1 MPATNHWDVTRQT
14 RVGPELSNKGVR
26 MSDKKTAIVTG
37 ASQGIGAGLVEAFL
51 KEGYNVVATSRDVS
65 QSLTASPS
73 LVLVDGDIGKQ
84 ETAAKAVEAAIKHFG
99 TIDVLVDSAG
109 IFYTKPF
116 TDFTTEDFNAL
127 VSTNLLGFLYITQL
141 TVKQMLRQKSGTVV
155 SISASLVDQPIAGV
169 NGSVSMIT
177 KGGLNSVIR
186 SLAIE
191 YAKEGIR
198 FNTVAPGVVDTPM
211 HRDDPKDVLKAL
223 QPMGKIV
230 DVKDVVD
237 AVLYLA
243 QAGQV
248 TGEVLHVDG
257 GAHAGCW

>member
-1 MPATNHWDVTRQT
+1 
-14 RVGPELSNKGVR
+14 

-37 ASQGIGAGLVEAFL
+37 ASRGIGAGLVEAFL
-51 KEGYNVVATSRDVS
+51 KEGYNVVATSLDATE
-65 QSLTASPS
+65 SLTASPS

-84 ETAAKAVEAAIKHFG
+84 ETAAKAVEAAIKHFA
-99 TIDVLVDSAG
+99 TIDVLVTNAG
-109 IFYTKPF
+109 IYYVKSF

-127 VSTNLLGFLYITQL
+127 VSVNLLGFIYITQL
-141 TVKQMLRQKSGTVV
+141 TVKQMLKQKSGSVV
-155 SISASLVDQPIAGV
+155 SITASLADHPIAGV
-169 NGSVSMIT
+169 NASVSMIT

-198 FNTVAPGVVDTPM
+198 FNAVAPGVVDTPL
-211 HRDDPKDVLKAL
+211 HKDDPKDFLKTL
-223 QPMGKIV
+223 QPMGRIASV
-230 DVKDVVD
+230 RDVVD

-243 QAGQV
+243 HAGQV

-257 GAHAGCW
+257 GAHAGRW

>member
-1 MPATNHWDVTRQT
+1 
-14 RVGPELSNKGVR
+14 

-37 ASQGIGAGLVEAFL
+37 ASGGIGAGVVEAFL
-51 KEGYNVVATSRDVS
+51 KEGHNVVATSRDVS
-65 QSLTASPS
+65 QSFTASPS

-84 ETAAKAVEAAIKHFG
+84 DTAARAVEAAIQHFG
-99 TIDVLVDSAG
+99 RVDVLVTNAG
-109 IFYTKPF
+109 IFRTRRF

-141 TVKQMLRQKSGTVV
+141 TVKQMLKRESGSVV
-155 SISASLVDQPIAGV
+155 SITAALADQPIAGI

-177 KGGLNSVIR
+177 KGGLNTVIR

-198 FNTVAPGVVDTPM
+198 FNAVAPGVVDTPM
-211 HRDDPKDVLKAL
+211 HKDDPQDFLKTL
-223 QPMGKIV
+223 QPMGKIAS
-230 DVKDVVD
+230 VKDIVD

-243 QAGQV
+243 QASQV

-257 GAHAGCW
+257 GSHAGRW